1 VGIGVGMAGDGEA
14 MAAGVGD
21 APALRRTPGA
31 RGVGVVG
38 EKGETVGEDAGTAA
52 RLPGADTA
60 APVSSGD
67 PSGPPRSR

>member
-1 VGIGVGMAGDGEA
+1 MGIGVGMAGGGEA

-38 EKGETVGEDAGTAA
+38 EKGETVGEDAGD
-52 RLPGADTA
+52 RKS
-60 APVSSGD
+60 VV
-67 PSGPPRSR
+67 